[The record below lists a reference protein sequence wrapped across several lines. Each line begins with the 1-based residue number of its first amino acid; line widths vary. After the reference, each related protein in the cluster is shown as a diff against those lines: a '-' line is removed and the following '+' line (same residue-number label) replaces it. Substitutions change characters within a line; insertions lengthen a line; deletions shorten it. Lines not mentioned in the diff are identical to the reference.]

1 MKRKTMLALV
11 GTAALLVSMSVA
23 AEGQDPR
30 MSFFVTSAGPGNGGD
45 LGGLEGADAHCKALA
60 KAAGAPDRDWRA
72 YLSTEEDGKRGVFAR
87 SRIGTGPWYNA
98 QGILIAADVHDLH
111 MYNKTITL
119 ETALDEHG
127 RAQRARHPDRYD
139 GRRYRLLPRRQ
150 GPHLQELD
158 EQRRGQRAGRSS
170 RPPRRWQR
178 VVELGPRQPRLQP
191 GGPDQDR
198 RRRVLLLLRCGL
210 NPDGGR
216 ERGQPRSR
224 HVDLINGDCS
234 PGFESRRWRRSCIQ
248 GFVMVQ
254 EGRRRHDVRSAVR

>member
-1 MKRKTMLALV
+1 MVACACFLSPGGWHKEIDAMKRKTMLALA

-127 RAQRARHPDRYD
+127 RRIKGRYD
-139 GRRYRLLPRRQ
+139 KPNEHDILTGTMEDGTAYFP
-150 GPHLQELD
+150 D
-158 EQRRGQRAGRSS
+158 
-170 RPPRRWQR
+170 
-178 VVELGPRQPRLQP
+178 
-191 GGPDQDR
+191 DQDHTCKNWTSSGEGSAQVGHHDR
-198 RRRVLLLLRCGL
+198 H
-210 NPDGGR
+210 GGGNVSWNSAHGS
-216 ERGQPRSR
+216 RGCSQE
-224 HVDLINGDCS
+224 DLTKTGGAGYFYCFAAD
-234 PGFESRRWRRSCIQ
+234 
-248 GFVMVQ
+248 
-254 EGRRRHDVRSAVR
+254 